1 MSVISRLNPLISILL
16 PVFNAEKTLGEA
28 IDSVLNQS
36 FSDFELLILLDG
48 CTDESK
54 IISLLYKDPRI
65 KIIESSNVGLVEILN
80 LGISRAKGKYIARQD
95 ADDISMTNR
104 LEVQVSIMESSNE
117 IGMVGS
123 WAQIFSD
130 MNNAERFHRHPKT
143 HNAIILFLL
152 FDNPFVHSS
161 IMIRGDVI
169 KSFGGYSALF
179 SRNPPEDYDLWVKV
193 SRQFLCIN
201 IPVALVKYREIENS
215 ISFKNRNLVKE
226 NVINISALNI
236 YNSFNEKISLAD
248 SRLLSQIYHHQIP
261 NGVKVLRL
269 WAVMFKFIAAISFSK
284 IIKNIE
290 SFSLLIKINIQLIKN
305 IIHKWSLKH

>member
-1 MSVISRLNPLISILL
+1 MSVISRQDPLISILL
-16 PVFNAEKTLGEA
+16 PVFNAERTLGEA
-28 IDSVLNQS
+28 IDSILNQS
-36 FSDFELLILLDG
+36 FLNFELLILLDG

-80 LGISRAKGKYIARQD
+80 LGISHAKGKYIARQD
-95 ADDISMTNR
+95 ADDISMPNR
-104 LEVQVSIMESSNE
+104 LEVQVTIMESSNE
-117 IGMVGS
+117 IGMLGS

-130 MNNAERFHRHPKT
+130 KNNAERFHRHPKT
-143 HNAIILFLL
+143 HNAITLFLL

-193 SRQFLCIN
+193 SRQFLCLN
-201 IPVALVKYREIENS
+201 IPVSLVRYREVEDS
-215 ISFKNRNLVKE
+215 ISLKNRNLVKE
-226 NVINISALNI
+226 NVINISSLNI
-236 YNSFNEKISLAD
+236 YNFFNEKISLAD

-269 WAVMFKFIAAISFSK
+269 WAVMFKFITAIFPPK
-284 IIKNIE
+284 IIKNTE
-290 SFSLLIKINIQLIKN
+290 SSFIFIKINIQLIKN
-305 IIHKWSLKH
+305 IIHKWLVKQ